1 MLTEHVLRVAEQ
13 AKGFMPHE
21 EGLALHEAALT
32 CAPLGPIVEIGS
44 YCGKSAVYLGAAA
57 QQAGGVLVTVDH
69 HRGSEENQPGWEH
82 HDPDVVDP
90 RTGRMDTLPFLRRT
104 LERAGLEDHVIAVVG
119 ESTRVASV
127 WQTPIGMLFI
137 DGGHGEEPA
146 FADYEHWARHVV
158 AGGLLAIHDVFPD
171 PADGGQAP
179 FHVYERA
186 LTSRA
191 FREVRAVGSLRLL
204 ERTAAGSGQP

>member
-32 CAPLGPIVEIGS
+32 CAAFGPIVEIGS

-69 HRGSEENQPGWEH
+69 HRGSEENQLGWEH

-104 LERAGLEDHVIAVVG
+104 LELAGLEDHVIAVVG

-204 ERTAAGSGQP
+204 ERTAAASGQP